1 MYSKHLHVCFV
12 TKSHTLWA
20 NSSHHSKLVVI
31 CLHDVYIVYILCTA
45 DNVLFWQLSSHY
57 HLKIHSGGH
66 NFVSKYYIPTL
77 FERNTY
83 QRKKINYSKSAYTLL
98 KTWLCIENLFS
109 SGYMPSVDIC
119 CNQNNIRIHTIFGL
133 IISEK
138 KTSGFETFIFLFK
151 IFKSC
156 PSLGNLQKK
165 TSTYFLRF
173 LITKDVI

>member
-1 MYSKHLHVCFV
+1 MVETKIESASIDPIQMHCKHLHVCFV

-45 DNVLFWQLSSHY
+45 GNVLFWQLSSHY

-66 NFVSKYYIPTL
+66 NFVSKYYILCLKEIPTK
-77 FERNTY
+77 E
-83 QRKKINYSKSAYTLL
+83 KKINCSKSAYRLL

-119 CNQNNIRIHTIFGL
+119 CTIKIRQEFIH
-133 IISEK
+133 
-138 KTSGFETFIFLFK
+138 FLD
-151 IFKSC
+151 
-156 PSLGNLQKK
+156 L
-165 TSTYFLRF
+165 
-173 LITKDVI
+173 